1 RTENLAIGFG
11 VLSLHNTA
19 SLKVPVR
26 PGGGALEIT
35 PGGSFG
41 VEYLQPLA
49 EPSALSGCTDPSC
62 DPTQVEQFNSQVI
75 GASLDARW
83 TFLPRTAVLLNNGF
97 QHTMYPQ
104 GATPATSLWTST
116 LGLAG
121 QLTRRLAIN
130 ANAGWSQNLGEL
142 GGGTIVG
149 GVELIYPPTQSSQIS
164 VGYLRRLQP
173 VALYGTARNDRVY
186 ARAGA

>member
-1 RTENLAIGFG
+1 AGGQLEYVAYSGLLTAGSSSANRLQASADASLAINEGGPISVVLSDVFRRNDRTENLAIGFG

-104 GATPATSLWTST
+104 
-116 LGLAG
+116 
-121 QLTRRLAIN
+121 
-130 ANAGWSQNLGEL
+130 
-142 GGGTIVG
+142 
-149 GVELIYPPTQSSQIS
+149 
-164 VGYLRRLQP
+164 
-173 VALYGTARNDRVY
+173 
-186 ARAGA
+186 